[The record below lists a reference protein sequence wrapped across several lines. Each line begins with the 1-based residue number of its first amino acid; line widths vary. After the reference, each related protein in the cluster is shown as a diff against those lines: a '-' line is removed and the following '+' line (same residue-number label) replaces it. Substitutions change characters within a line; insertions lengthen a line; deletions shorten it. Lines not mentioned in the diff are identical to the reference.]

1 MLMPALLALLDALLW
16 RLPLLIAI
24 AIGMSLLL
32 RGPGTP
38 SRRLGLLGLAVCL
51 AAVLVDALLGMLPM
65 ALLAQGGAASLVRLG
80 PIMRVAGLVDHL
92 LLAAGLLLLAWAL
105 ARKPAPAATTLD

>member
-1 MLMPALLALLDALLW
+1 MAMATLLALLDALLW
-16 RLPLLIAI
+16 RLPLLIAL
-24 AIGMSLLL
+24 AAGFSLLL

-38 SRRLGLLGLAVCL
+38 SRRMGLLGLAFCL

-65 ALLAQGGAASLVRLG
+65 ALLAQGGAASLTRLG
-80 PIMRVAGLVDHL
+80 SIMRIAGLFDHV

-105 ARKPAPAATTLD
+105 ARKPPAAAATLD